1 MQETKKI
8 ILAVDDA
15 PEILKV
21 LSSTLSAEGYVV
33 ITADGG
39 ERALE
44 IITQLRPM
52 LILLDIRMRGMDG
65 VEVCRRL
72 KAFAAT
78 ADIPV
83 ILMSAYAEA
92 DDWAAGLSVGAADYI
107 TKPFHHVELLLRVK
121 THLTLTA
128 MHASLND
135 AQQTAEKKIR
145 ESERRYRSLFNAMNE
160 GFCLH
165 EIVFDRG
172 GTPVDY
178 RIVDANPAFEKIIG
192 ISMADAIGK
201 LSTTLYGVS
210 TPPFFDKYV
219 NVAVSGI
226 PCQFE
231 TDFEPLQKSFRIAV
245 FSPEK
250 GMFATIFED
259 STEKRKMEQVL
270 QNTQKLEALGIL
282 AGGIAHDFNNL
293 LGGIYGYIDLAQET
307 TAGSKSKEY
316 LLKATATIELGRD
329 LTRQLITFAKGGA
342 PVQSVAHLFPLVQE
356 TAYFALSGSSISCGF
371 DIASDLWPCN
381 FDKNQIG
388 QVVDNIVINAKQAM
402 PGGGAIEIMAHNAT
416 ILEKQHPLLAAGK
429 YVHIAVKDCGI
440 GIPKEILSRIFDPFF
455 TTKSSGH
462 GLGLATSYS
471 IIKRHGG
478 TIDVESQPG
487 AGSVFHIYIP
497 AIAKKINASERTPD
511 SVFKGSGTFLVMD
524 DESVMLEV
532 TRGMLES
539 FGYTV
544 VCVET
549 GNDAISLINTE
560 TKAGRAMAGAIFD
573 LTVPGG
579 MGGKEAVCAVR
590 AVAPTLPIFASSGH
604 AEDPII
610 ADPKA
615 FGFTGSICKPFR
627 KSDLAALLNKYMV

>member
-44 IITQLRPM
+44 IVTQLRPA
-52 LILLDIRMRGMDG
+52 LILLDIRMTGMDG

-72 KAFAAT
+72 KASAAT

-92 DDWAAGLSVGAADYI
+92 DDWAAGLNVGAADYI

-128 MHASLND
+128 MRASLND

-165 EIVFDRG
+165 EVVFDQG

-178 RIVDANPAFEKIIG
+178 RIVDANPAFEKIMG

-210 TPPFFDKYV
+210 TPPFLDKYV
-219 NVAVSGI
+219 NVAVSGV

-231 TDFEPLQKSFRIAV
+231 TDFEPLQKSLRIAV

-250 GMFATIFED
+250 GVFATIFED
-259 STEKRKMEQVL
+259 STEQRKMEQVL

-307 TAGSKSKEY
+307 TAASKSKEF
-316 LLKATATIELGRD
+316 LLKATATIERGRD
-329 LTRQLITFAKGGA
+329 LTRQLITFAKGGT
-342 PVQSVAHLFPLVQE
+342 PVQSVAHLFPFVQE
-356 TAYFALSGSSISCGF
+356 TTQFALSGSSVSCGF
-371 DIASDLWPCN
+371 DIASGLWPCN

-388 QVVDNIVINAKQAM
+388 QVFDNIVINAKQSM
-402 PGGGAIEIMAHNAT
+402 PGGGVIEIAAHNAT
-416 ILEKQHPLLAAGK
+416 ILEKQHPILAAGK
-429 YVHIAVKDCGI
+429 YVHLAVKDCGI

-487 AGSVFHIYIP
+487 AGSMFHIYIP
-497 AIAKKINASERTPD
+497 AIVKEISASERTPD

-544 VCVET
+544 VCFET
-549 GNDAISLINTE
+549 GKDAVSFINTE
-560 TKAGRAMAGAIFD
+560 TKTGRAMAGAIFD

-579 MGGKEAVCAVR
+579 MGGKDAVCAVR
-590 AVAPTLPIFASSGH
+590 GVAPTLPIFASSGH

-627 KSDLAALLNKYMV
+627 KSDLAALLNEYIA